1 MAMQRKRAR
10 RCSKDRANGGDP
22 SGRTCSNCLFAI
34 PPSKGQW
41 LMWMVTRWPPAMSC
55 FNHPDSP
62 GECREVRGTGACRD
76 WRPHRKV
83 SPRQQPPEPPND
95 KIRYIPLTRGKFAIV
110 DAADYERINRYRW
123 TASPCA
129 DGGFYARRS
138 VPGGTVLM
146 HREIMNAPKGM
157 VVNHIDRNRLDNRQ
171 ANLRVCTPQQNEFN
185 KRPRGGHSRFKGV
198 YPHGDKWQAAIK
210 HNGKMHHLGL
220 FDDDVEAARARD
232 RKAFE
237 LQGEFAYLNFPQE
250 INK

>member
-1 MAMQRKRAR
+1 MATKRKQAR
-10 RCSKDRANGGDP
+10 RRSKTGAGGCDP
-22 SGRTCSNCLFAI
+22 SERTCSNCLFAI

-41 LMWMVTRWPPAMSC
+41 VVWMMTRWPPPMSC

-62 GECREVRGTGACRD
+62 GERCDVRGTGTCRN
-76 WRPHRKV
+76 WRPRRKV
-83 SPRQQPPEPPND
+83 SPREQPPEPPND
-95 KIRYIPLTRGKFAIV
+95 ETRYIPLTRGQFAIV

-123 TASPCA
+123 TACPCE

-157 VVNHIDRNRLDNRQ
+157 VVDHIDRNRLDNRQ

-185 KRPRGGHSRFKGV
+185 KRPRSRRSRFKGV
-198 YPHGDKWQAAIK
+198 YPYRDKWQAAIK
-210 HNGKMHHLGL
+210 HNGKTHHLGV
-220 FDDDVEAARARD
+220 FDDDVEAAKARD

-237 LQGEFAYLNFPQE
+237 LQGEFAYLNFPDE
-250 INK
+250 IDK